1 MLNWSIEE
9 IKYEIKNG
17 ILDDLHYKELVLQ
30 RIYKIIEDLE
40 EENVKL
46 EDEVYSLEN
55 EVSNLEDTIRDLERA
70 NEKLREK
77 AIELR
82 EEVMELTPL
91 P

>member
-1 MLNWSIEE
+1 MLNWNVEE

-30 RIYKIIEDLE
+30 RIYKIIEGLE
-40 EENVKL
+40 EENTKL
-46 EDEVYSLEN
+46 EDEVYSLKN
-55 EVSNLEDTIRDLERA
+55 KVRDLERA

-82 EEVMELTPL
+82 EKVMELTPL